1 MDENHNTRLIL
12 KELYQD
18 LKQVKPTDTQEQ
30 RVVSGV
36 MDHIET
42 TLDPA
47 TTSAEHHETLIER
60 LREAVYHLEG
70 QHPALARAMNTVID
84 TLSNMGL

>member
-18 LKQVKPTDTQEQ
+18 LKQAKPTDTQEQ

-42 TLDPA
+42 ALSPA

-70 QHPALARAMNTVID
+70 EHPTLATALKTAID